1 MIYEKIF
8 INEADDRVYL
18 ETYVPDN
25 IYGRKMD
32 ALLVIPG
39 GGYGSVC
46 AEREGEPIAMEFA
59 AKGYAAFV
67 LHYSV
72 GENAVFPRPLIEAS
86 LAVKYIK
93 DNAEK
98 YFINPERIFAVGFSA
113 GGHLAASLGILWDM
127 SEIYNATGMP
137 FGYNKIKGV
146 LPIYPVIS
154 GIVKGT
160 HMGSFYNLLGTT
172 EPTKELLEKYSL
184 ERKVNEKTLPMFIV
198 HTAADQSV
206 SVRNSLVLAQALSE
220 ADIPYELHIYPE
232 APHGMALC
240 NEITS
245 MGRAAMDIPHNAK
258 WVQEADEW
266 MRSIK

>member
-1 MIYEKIF
+1 M
-8 INEADDRVYL
+8 
-18 ETYVPDN
+18 
-25 IYGRKMD
+25 
-32 ALLVIPG
+32 
-39 GGYGSVC
+39 
-46 AEREGEPIAMEFA
+46 
-59 AKGYAAFV
+59 
-67 LHYSV
+67 
-72 GENAVFPRPLIEAS
+72 
-86 LAVKYIK
+86 
-93 DNAEK
+93 
-98 YFINPERIFAVGFSA
+98 
-113 GGHLAASLGILWDM
+113 
-127 SEIYNATGMP
+127 
-137 FGYNKIKGV
+137 
-146 LPIYPVIS
+146 
-154 GIVKGT
+154 
-160 HMGSFYNLLGTT
+160 
-172 EPTKELLEKYSL
+172 EKYSL